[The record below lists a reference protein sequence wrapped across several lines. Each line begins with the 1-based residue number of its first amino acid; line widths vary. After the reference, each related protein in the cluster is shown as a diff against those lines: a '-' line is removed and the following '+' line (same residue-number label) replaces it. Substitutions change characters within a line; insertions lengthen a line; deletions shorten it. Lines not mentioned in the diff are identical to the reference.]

1 MTQLHDY
8 LTVKAAARYLG
19 VAANTLRN
27 WDRDGKIPVFRHPI
41 SKYRLFKKKDLDAVL
56 REIERSGAY
65 PTGWSSTQ
73 RRPRP
78 K

>member
-1 MTQLHDY
+1 MTRLHDF

-41 SKYRLFKKKDLDAVL
+41 SKYRLFKKEDLDVVL

-65 PTGWSSTQ
+65 PTGWSSIQ